1 MSSSP
6 LAGKTGFRP
15 DACVL
20 LGERANFEPR
30 KIPTH
35 GAPDIAVE
43 VISPT
48 ERTGDTRRKVLA
60 YLKFGVRE
68 IWQIY
73 PVTREV
79 LVYAGAGGA
88 NFRITRALQRNCC
101 PAGACQLRRCSNKT
115 LSSPAR

>member
-1 MSSSP
+1 MSNSP
-6 LAGKTGFRP
+6 LAGKTGSGP
-15 DACVL
+15 DTCVL
-20 LGERANFEPR
+20 LRERANFEPR

-60 YLKFGVRE
+60 YLKSGVRE
-68 IWQIY
+68 VWQIY

-79 LVYAGAGGA
+79 LIYAGAGPREFQDNQSLTTELLPGWSLPVA
-88 NFRITRALQRNCC
+88 ALF
-101 PAGACQLRRCSNKT
+101 K
-115 LSSPAR
+115 